1 MLAPGADYR
10 RLDVPELEAMV
21 GAGVYYGA
29 AVIKVGLVALDST
42 GMHADASPGANR
54 SGDWIRGEVEKKINE
69 ARATDDE
76 EDRRSGPSTGDDL
89 PDELI
94 DPDSR
99 LARLL
104 AAKARLDDDAAT
116 RQADY
121 EAKLRAREE
130 HKKRTGKGMRG
141 RKPKPPKER
150 LRDKERS
157 KKANTTDPDSR
168 TMSTAN
174 GGFLQGFNAQA
185 IATEDQI
192 IIACS
197 VTNEGTDYG
206 QLEPMVKQAAGNL
219 ETAGVSKTIGVVTAD
234 AGYISDDN
242 LGLEEELEV
251 ELLIATRSHKHA
263 EKNAQR
269 PRGRI
274 PKNLS
279 KTQRMERK
287 LRTKRETTSIVN
299 ERRRSSR
306 CAASSD
312 SAAWDVFAD
321 AD

>member
-1 MLAPGADYR
+1 
-10 RLDVPELEAMV
+10 
-21 GAGVYYGA
+21 
-29 AVIKVGLVALDST
+29 
-42 GMHADASPGANR
+42 
-54 SGDWIRGEVEKKINE
+54 
-69 ARATDDE
+69 
-76 EDRRSGPSTGDDL
+76 
-89 PDELI
+89 
-94 DPDSR
+94 
-99 LARLL
+99 
-104 AAKARLDDDAAT
+104 
-116 RQADY
+116 
-121 EAKLRAREE
+121 
-130 HKKRTGKGMRG
+130 
-141 RKPKPPKER
+141 
-150 LRDKERS
+150 
-157 KKANTTDPDSR
+157 
-168 TMSTAN
+168 MSTAN

-192 IIACS
+192 IITCS